1 MAGTLSIVNNFSL
14 LSDGIVDTGK
24 QGAIADV
31 PSAALQ
37 ISVNGTMFKL
47 KGTLPTASI
56 VQAYTAATDFPATF
70 SHLFFWSDQT
80 CYIQI
85 VGTATN
91 AILKVLAT
99 DPFVLPGFGSILAAA
114 NTTNIAGGSEPAVTA
129 VSKIV
134 LGNYSGTT
142 MNYLLALMS

>member
-14 LSDGIVDTGK
+14 LSQGVIDSGK

-31 PSAALQ
+31 PSTALQ
-37 ISVNGTMFKL
+37 ISVSGLIFRVRS
-47 KGTLPTASI
+47 TLATATI
-56 VQAYTAATDFPATF
+56 VQVYTAATDFPATF

-91 AILKVLAT
+91 AIFKVLAT